1 MHSQERVMNRG
12 NAKAT
17 YTSCSPQG
25 LLSWGKIVC
34 LCWRAMRG
42 ASSGKASQAVGL
54 VRAACPKG
62 MWGGGG
68 DGCGHCTHHYLFFPL
83 QRRSTTGVTLSTAA
97 VGVAAASRPGQRTR
111 LLTLDSTS
119 DVSQWSLIVGVLTG
133 GRILWWTEGDT
144 LQPSLAVM

>member
-1 MHSQERVMNRG
+1 MQRQLTQVAVPKVSSHGEKSCVSAGVRCVEPRLER
-12 NAKAT
+12 
-17 YTSCSPQG
+17 
-25 LLSWGKIVC
+25 
-34 LCWRAMRG
+34 
-42 ASSGKASQAVGL
+42 ASQAVGL

-119 DVSQWSLIVGVLTG
+119 DVSQ
-133 GRILWWTEGDT
+133 
-144 LQPSLAVM
+144 